1 MIKNSII
8 TASVTGG
15 KKKYNENT
23 EKEEKKSNFPEVT
36 CVRSRQALQTGYK
49 DLLLQDQYFKVP
61 IFKTNIYNQS
71 RPFYKFKFI
80 NCATTSYLH

>member
-8 TASVTGG
+8 TASVTGE

-23 EKEEKKSNFPEVT
+23 EKEGEKSNFPEVT

-49 DLLLQDQYFKVP
+49 DPILQS
-61 IFKTNIYNQS
+61 TNI
-71 RPFYKFKFI
+71 
-80 NCATTSYLH
+80 